1 MNTNKNNDRKS
12 DMDYQGKDVNSI
24 PNKGGLERFAGLVD
38 QYFADGGMQIQFN
51 IVSKE
56 TLREAQKHPED
67 YSDLLVRVAGYS
79 AYFTQLSKDVQED
92 IIERT
97 EQRT

>member
-1 MNTNKNNDRKS
+1 MSTKSQNSENKKIQD
-12 DMDYQGKDVNSI
+12 
-24 PNKGGLERFAGLVD
+24 KGGLERFAGLVD

-56 TLREAQKHPED
+56 TLLDAQKHPEE

-79 AYFTQLSKDVQED
+79 AYFTQLSKEVQED
-92 IIERT
+92 VIERT
-97 EQRT
+97 EQRM